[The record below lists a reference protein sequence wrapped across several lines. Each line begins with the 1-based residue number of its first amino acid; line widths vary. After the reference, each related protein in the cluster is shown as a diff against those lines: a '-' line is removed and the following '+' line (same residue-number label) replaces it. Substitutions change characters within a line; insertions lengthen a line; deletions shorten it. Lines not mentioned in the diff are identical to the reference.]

1 RLQLVP
7 GSDAWSKWKDIPV
20 PIIIRFRIFN
30 VTNPV
35 AVQNGAKPKLVEA
48 GPYAYEEKRIKD
60 IIAVDS
66 EKDTI
71 TYRQRIIYTFRQDLS
86 NGTEYDRLVVINVPF
101 VVS

>member
-1 RLQLVP
+1 VP

-48 GPYAYEEKRIKD
+48 GPYAYEYEKILKKMSYANRKINPK
-60 IIAVDS
+60 A
-66 EKDTI
+66 
-71 TYRQRIIYTFRQDLS
+71 LS
-86 NGTEYDRLVVINVPF
+86 
-101 VVS
+101 